1 MTTVTCYLGLG
12 SNIETAASTRYDFL
26 SFAVRQLA
34 QHASISVLDVSHV
47 YETAPVGYDTQENFY
62 NAVMSISTSLSPQ
75 ELLRVCLDVVEK
87 RAGRQRTI
95 ANGPRTLDVD
105 ILLFGDKQVHDD
117 NLVIP
122 HPRMNERAFVMVPL
136 SEIAPQLVGDLSQY
150 SFVDS
155 VKDVVRTEL
164 DFTSIIANF
173 AEEA

>member
-12 SNIETAASTRYDFL
+12 SNIETATSTRYDFL

-34 QHASISVLDVSHV
+34 QHGSISVVDVSHV

-62 NAVMSISTSLSPQ
+62 NAVMSITTSLSPQ

-95 ANGPRTLDVD
+95 ENGPRTLDVD
-105 ILLFGDKQVHDD
+105 ILLYGDKEVHEE

-122 HPRMNERAFVMVPL
+122 HPRMKERAFVMVPL
-136 SEIAPQLVGDLSQY
+136 AEIAPKLVGELSQY
-150 SFVDS
+150 TFVDS
-155 VKDVVRTEL
+155 LSDVIRTDL
-164 DFTSIIANF
+164 DFASIIANF
-173 AEEA
+173 SEK